1 MNLIDLGNITNDL
14 VCPNSN
20 QHTVNGSYKYYHYN
34 CDGFNDCGWGCGYR
48 FFICLKKIFKA

>member
-1 MNLIDLGNITNDL
+1 MNLIDLENITNDL
-14 VCPNSN
+14 LCPNSN

-48 FFICLKKIFKA
+48 FFYLFKKDF